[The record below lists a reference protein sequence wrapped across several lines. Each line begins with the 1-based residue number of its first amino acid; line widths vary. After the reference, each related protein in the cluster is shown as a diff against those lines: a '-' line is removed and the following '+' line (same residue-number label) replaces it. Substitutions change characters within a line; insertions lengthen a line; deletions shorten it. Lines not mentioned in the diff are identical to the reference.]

1 MSSSLWRWKNCGV
14 SILNLK
20 FFHCSFFSLM
30 LRETFNMKYNFNKN
44 DLLIPFVSDLFA
56 ERKGYLQFVQYM
68 GHHFIHKYTK
78 HSLKK
83 VPNQLSSS
91 VPTCLWSNLLSQ
103 LKVSVSQFR
112 NKRCVAEL
120 CNIQDTGL
128 SILN

>member
-83 VPNQLSSS
+83 VPNQLST
-91 VPTCLWSNLLSQ
+91 PFFETYKIQ
-103 LKVSVSQFR
+103 
-112 NKRCVAEL
+112 KRTRLRHAFTMTFTPGPV
-120 CNIQDTGL
+120 IKHTP
-128 SILN
+128 SR